1 MVVLLYNN
9 VDEEIFF
16 YNGEITL
23 IPFSI
28 MLVDLIID
36 FNMMAIFNLSEDF

>member
-1 MVVLLYNN
+1 MWMKKF
-9 VDEEIFF
+9 FF